1 MDELWPYEVDAGD
14 HFETSAEALA
24 DVAPLL
30 AAAAKAR
37 DLPQAQLRVYD
48 PYYCSGR
55 AKKLLK
61 GLGFHPVHR
70 RRDFYADIAKDAVP
84 DFHVLLTNPPY
95 SGDHKGEA
103 GAGAARVTLVTH
115 GELRRLQDC
124 EVLSRRVAFRA
135 LTKPCFVATKTEAET
150 PDMLDLQGR
159 RRGEWVEAI
168 SLAQD
173 ADALVCNLFAMPP
186 VFHLA
191 ERLQVPW
198 LCCSPCLVPYAMPPT
213 FEEEMGKAMPELLAL
228 LRGRDGRAGPCDEFN
243 WSAAREWLWPVFT
256 QSHALLREELL
267 GLGPVP
273 GYDTHGD
280 KDRLAP
286 EQLRGAQLLLGLPQA
301 LLSGAGSFVPKAAK
315 LCGHWACGSSGP
327 EDPDLTDFL
336 QNCRA
341 KVETGQ
347 LSGLPIYIGFG
358 SMGKE
363 GLVPDAPQVTKL
375 LLDTAKWM
383 ARPVILMPFGPVD
396 EQQLRHDVFCCK
408 GEVSHSW
415 LLPQCGLAIH
425 HGGVGT
431 VIACLR
437 ANLPQLVLPLAFDQ
451 PFWGKTL
458 QDLGVGDVAE
468 LEGEVRV
475 SVPVLARK
483 LRQLLSPEVAEA
495 VRRVGCQVEEEDG
508 LPTAVEEI
516 RAMLDKAETH
526 ARSCLRPVQRIQ
538 VEGLEILGRSAGEV
552 QFIHREIATERC
564 YGDLEKLPPGIVID
578 AGLNLGL
585 FSLVLARQWS
595 GSQLTVLAFE
605 PAKETYDLAL
615 QNLRHHGVRVVDH
628 GQEVSFE
635 HLGVDGVVVHC
646 FQLALSDQDGED
658 SLCYFPYLTS
668 SSTLARHRPAKDA
681 AQQSGCFD
689 PRLVHIFFAAERME
703 RVACVRL
710 DSVLAAL
717 DAAKGTDE
725 APVVLLKC
733 DIEGSEE
740 EALLGLGKALARV
753 QRLAVEV
760 HGAEVLRR
768 LQSLPWQGEMWS
780 HPQELI
786 PDHFM
791 AYGLSP
797 GLEKDAAFAPL
808 RERLLDFILRRQR
821 LKAEGWCAR
830 TSPNALVEE
839 VAEPFL
845 LLLPSWTV
853 GKAFFRSFLA
863 ALASLKD
870 GQSEEDAEVFYLCR
884 RGPKGRPEKY
894 HFDHVQGAGLSRC
907 PFFGLW
913 ICGGFGKDTA
923 RAMRRAQRAEG
934 FWEPDETWYP
944 CRVRNGEAEPVPVRW
959 EDGTSSELPSKHLRG
974 LLLFRDTSALQ
985 RAGLLRSPEQQQRR
999 QELNPKQRLRAQ
1011 RAREARERAQTK
1023 KRRHQYVRAEEGA
1036 GDAEHEPSPESAD
1049 RPTLCRHFF
1058 SERGCSRGDKCRFSH
1073 RKLGVRA
1080 ESDCDLGMA
1089 TPILRPVA
1097 S

>member
-1 MDELWPYEVDAGD
+1 SE
-14 HFETSAEALA
+14 F
-24 DVAPLL
+24 
-30 AAAAKAR
+30 
-37 DLPQAQLRVYD
+37 
-48 PYYCSGR
+48 CGR
-55 AKKLLK
+55 
-61 GLGFHPVHR
+61 
-70 RRDFYADIAKDAVP
+70 
-84 DFHVLLTNPPY
+84 
-95 SGDHKGEA
+95 
-103 GAGAARVTLVTH
+103 
-115 GELRRLQDC
+115 
-124 EVLSRRVAFRA
+124 
-135 LTKPCFVATKTEAET
+135 
-150 PDMLDLQGR
+150 
-159 RRGEWVEAI
+159 
-168 SLAQD
+168 
-173 ADALVCNLFAMPP
+173 LF
-186 VFHLA
+186 
-191 ERLQVPW
+191 
-198 LCCSPCLVPYAMPPT
+198 
-213 FEEEMGKAMPELLAL
+213 
-228 LRGRDGRAGPCDEFN
+228 
-243 WSAAREWLWPVFT
+243 
-256 QSHALLREELL
+256 
-267 GLGPVP
+267 
-273 GYDTHGD
+273 
-280 KDRLAP
+280 
-286 EQLRGAQLLLGLPQA
+286 
-301 LLSGAGSFVPKAAK
+301 
-315 LCGHWACGSSGP
+315 
-327 EDPDLTDFL
+327 
-336 QNCRA
+336 
-341 KVETGQ
+341 
-347 LSGLPIYIGFG
+347 SGLF
-358 SMGKE
+358 
-363 GLVPDAPQVTKL
+363 
-375 LLDTAKWM
+375 
-383 ARPVILMPFGPVD
+383 
-396 EQQLRHDVFCCK
+396 LR
-408 GEVSHSW
+408 
-415 LLPQCGLAIH
+415 
-425 HGGVGT
+425 
-431 VIACLR
+431 
-437 ANLPQLVLPLAFDQ
+437 
-451 PFWGKTL
+451 

-703 RVACVRL
+703 RVTCVRL

-760 HGAEVLRR
+760 HSAEVLRR

-786 PDHFM
+786 PGHFM

-808 RERLLDFILRRQR
+808 RAKEKNPARERKKGSDAERLLDFILRRQR
-821 LKAEGWCAR
+821 LKAK
-830 TSPNALVEE
+830 E

-863 ALASLKD
+863 ALASLKA

-913 ICGGFGKDTA
+913 ICGGFGKETLRARCGEPNGLKASGSPMRLGIPAGCGTA
-923 RAMRRAQRAEG
+923 RLSPFQCAGRMGPAASCPASICEVCCSSGTPRR
-934 FWEPDETWYP
+934 
-944 CRVRNGEAEPVPVRW
+944 C
-959 EDGTSSELPSKHLRG
+959 
-974 LLLFRDTSALQ
+974 SA
-985 RAGLLRSPEQQQRR
+985 
-999 QELNPKQRLRAQ
+999 
-1011 RAREARERAQTK
+1011 
-1023 KRRHQYVRAEEGA
+1023 
-1036 GDAEHEPSPESAD
+1036 
-1049 RPTLCRHFF
+1049 
-1058 SERGCSRGDKCRFSH
+1058 RGCCGPRSSSRDARS
-1073 RKLGVRA
+1073 
-1080 ESDCDLGMA
+1080 
-1089 TPILRPVA
+1089 
-1097 S
+1097 